1 MAPSYVYSSGSGELV
16 VAVVPESYSWLWFR
30 LPWKPP
36 NVFLAVDVVV
46 TGTVV
51 VAVVVIDV
59 IVDSIVL
66 LVSVV
71 VVVVVVAVAID
82 AIVADTDVVA
92 IVAAVAIVVML
103 VVVDEATSMVL
114 STSEWLFSISLSLS
128 LYNLK
133 NKHNIIKRWLFS

>member
-36 NVFLAVDVVV
+36 PNVFLAVDVVV

-51 VAVVVIDV
+51 VAVVVIGV

-66 LVSVV
+66 LVSA
-71 VVVVVVAVAID
+71 VVVAVATD
-82 AIVADTDVVA
+82 AIVAVTDVVA
-92 IVAAVAIVVML
+92 IVAAVVVNVAML

-133 NKHNIIKRWLFS
+133 NKHNIIE